1 MPADRP
7 PRRADARR
15 NRERIMRAAL
25 EAFAAD
31 GRLVPLD
38 EIARRAG
45 VGAGTVYRNF
55 ATKEALFEAVVS
67 DRIGAIVDEAKALG
81 NADDPGTVFY
91 DFLARVVE
99 AAAVNHALCEALVE
113 EGAEAS
119 KTECADTT
127 FTQALDVLLRRA
139 IEADAVRGDVDVHDV
154 RTLVTGCML
163 MERLRGPAV
172 PPRRITSLVF
182 DSLRPQDVTKQRN
195 ETRMSRNEGA
205 CEVCGGP
212 LSTARTGRPARY
224 CGPACRQKA
233 HRRRTAH
240 A

>member
-1 MPADRP
+1 MDRA

-15 NRERIMRAAL
+15 NRERVMRAAL

-55 ATKEALFEAVVS
+55 ATKEALFETVVTE
-67 DRIGAIVDEAKALG
+67 RIRAMVERAETLRTAG
-81 NADDPGTVFY
+81 DPGTVFY
-91 DFLARVVE
+91 DYLAHVVE
-99 AAAVNHALCEALVE
+99 AAMVNHALCEALIE
-113 EGAEAS
+113 EGAG
-119 KTECADTT
+119 TLNRECMDSA
-127 FTQALDVLLRRA
+127 FMEALDVLLRRA
-139 IEADAVRGDVDVHDV
+139 VEAGSVRDDVDVHDV

-163 MERLRGPAV
+163 MERLRRAAV
-172 PPRRITSLVF
+172 PSGRITALAF
-182 DSLRPQDVTKQRN
+182 DALRPRAVTKPSD
-195 ETRMSRNEGA
+195 ETKVSRNV
-205 CEVCGGP
+205 CEMCGDP
-212 LSTARTGRPARY
+212 LTAARTGRPARY

-233 HRRRTAH
+233 HRRRAR